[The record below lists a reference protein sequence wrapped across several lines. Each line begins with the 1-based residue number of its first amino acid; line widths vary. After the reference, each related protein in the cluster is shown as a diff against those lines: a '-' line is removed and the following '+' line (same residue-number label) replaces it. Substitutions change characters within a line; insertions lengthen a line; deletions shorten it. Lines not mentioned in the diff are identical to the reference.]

1 MASNYDMD
9 GATFKSTMSSIN
21 HGSVMAAAARNL
33 QKELLREQA
42 ARPADPSRAV
52 VDVADLAQVRR
63 LAPASRG
70 LAWPRELTSPAGR
83 GAGAAAQ
90 RPYCTNEGAL
100 GGARC

>member
-21 HGSVMAAAARNL
+21 QGSVMAAAARNL

-52 VDVADLAQVRR
+52 VDVADLAQVRG
-63 LAPASRG
+63 LAPARCG
-70 LAWPRELTSPAGR
+70 PAWLSALTSPAGR
-83 GAGAAAQ
+83 GA
-90 RPYCTNEGAL
+90 
-100 GGARC
+100 